1 MNNLQNA
8 HKNNNLQNTHK
19 KNNSHLFMTQYDI
32 SKLYCSLFEKLGCV
46 ILMMMKGNN
55 EKPTHYLKRI
65 KFLIKS
71 IKHKMPDVTHHDRQH
86 DLDIMLI
93 NLDILSKHV
102 QKDINHKKNIV
113 NKTIK
118 NNNNAIEYDATL
130 CGLHKWYE
138 SAFAKLGWMLLAHN
152 KDDSKRVSE
161 YIRMLHSLHKSI
173 ISRHNNTENSDLK
186 IDLVIMKDN
195 IEILLSHA
203 QNDFM

>member
-1 MNNLQNA
+1 MNHLQNA
-8 HKNNNLQNTHK
+8 
-19 KNNSHLFMTQYDI
+19 HLFMTQYDI

-55 EKPTHYLKRI
+55 EKPIHYLKRI

-71 IKHKMPDVTHHDRQH
+71 IKHKMRDVTNDDRHH
-86 DLDIMLI
+86 DLDIMLR
-93 NLDILSKHV
+93 NLDILSEHV

-113 NKTIK
+113 NRTIK
-118 NNNNAIEYDATL
+118 NNNNNGIEYDSTL

-173 ISRHNNTENSDLK
+173 ISRHNITTDNDLK
-186 IDLVIMKDN
+186 NDLIIMKVN
-195 IEILLSHA
+195 VEILLSHA